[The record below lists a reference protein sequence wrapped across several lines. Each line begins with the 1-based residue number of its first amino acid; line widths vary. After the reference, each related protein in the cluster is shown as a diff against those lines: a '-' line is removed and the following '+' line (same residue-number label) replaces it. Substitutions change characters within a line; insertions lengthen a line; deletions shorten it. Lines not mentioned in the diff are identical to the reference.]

1 MSKLVQMA
9 EEITAKRQALAE
21 IFAIHTVNGELDM
34 PMNVVEDVRAKNDE
48 LTDLSKKYEQALEAE
63 SIAKENKSALENLER
78 EPVGSVRFPS
88 NGNGRGDERVVK
100 SIGEL
105 FAESKEY
112 KAHIGQ
118 HNGENK
124 YKVDFPTV
132 DFKTLMTTTAGF
144 PPESIRSGDV
154 VQSAQ
159 RQVVFTDIL
168 PSRSTTQNSYVFMEE
183 TTFTNNAAERNEG
196 AALAESALAFTER
209 TSPIRSIGTF
219 IPVTEEQLDDVV
231 GIQAIVNNDLS
242 LMYRLREESQL
253 LVGDGNAPN
262 LTGFLNT
269 GSIQTQAKGADVV
282 PDAVHKA
289 ITKVRVTGRARPTHV
304 VMHPNDWQ
312 DIRLLR
318 TAEGVYIWGSPSDSG
333 PERIWGLPVVVSDAI
348 TENTALVGDFFGY
361 SYLVRRQGATI
372 EVGLINDDFQ
382 KLRKSIRIAGRVGLV
397 VRRPQ
402 AFCTVTGI

>member
-1 MSKLVQMA
+1 MSKLIQMA
-9 EEITAKRQALAE
+9 EEITAKRQSLAD
-21 IFAIHTVNGELDM
+21 IFEKHTVNGELDM
-34 PMNVVEDVRAKNDE
+34 PMAVVEDVRSKNEE
-48 LTDLSKKYEQALEAE
+48 LTDLSKKYEQALEADR
-63 SIAKENKSALENLER
+63 IANENKSALEKLER

-88 NGNGRGDERVVK
+88 NGNGQGDERVVK
-100 SIGEL
+100 TIGEL

-112 KAHIGQ
+112 KTHVGQ

-144 PPESIRSGDV
+144 PPESTRSGDV
-154 VQSAQ
+154 VPSAQ

-209 TSPIRSIGTF
+209 TSPVRSIGTF

-231 GIQAIVNNDLS
+231 GIQAIVNNDLL

-333 PERIWGLPVVVSDAI
+333 PERIWGLPIVVTDAI

-402 AFCTVTGI
+402 AFCTVTSI